1 MSDETA
7 QEAAEKAEE
16 NVKQAGRQAKAA
28 AKNAGRALKA
38 VATEA
43 SDDVAAEVKE
53 VTDKVEDQLDPQGGG
68 GDGTDVRVNLSE
80 LAQGTVALSVAVA
93 AGAFA
98 VVKFRRAFHKA

>member
-1 MSDETA
+1 MNEEA
-7 QEAAEKAEE
+7 REAAETAKE
-16 NVKQAGRQAKAA
+16 NTKQTGRQAKAA

-38 VATEA
+38 VANEA
-43 SDDVAAEVKE
+43 SDDVASEVKE
-53 VTDKVEDQLDPQGGG
+53 VTDTVEDQLDPKGGG